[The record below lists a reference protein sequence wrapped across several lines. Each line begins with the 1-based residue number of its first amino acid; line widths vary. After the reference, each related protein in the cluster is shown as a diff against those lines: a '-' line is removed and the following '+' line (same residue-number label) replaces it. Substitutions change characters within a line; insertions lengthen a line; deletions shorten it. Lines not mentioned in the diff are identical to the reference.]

1 MRRWLFSLLMM
12 VLLVG
17 AAGAQTTL
25 EQRMERARAERSVA
39 AGVNLIKWN
48 SSQTEGGWRRWWPRD
63 QQAPGFSLDPTKGA
77 RGAPALL
84 LGGSG
89 RKHVFGGWKYTI
101 TKVEEARDYRFIAK
115 MDVRGVPN
123 PRRNLLCRIRW
134 TGKDLGNEVTPD
146 YVTKYVRGQGYA
158 MSFDE
163 TFVAPHGA
171 QGAVVELL
179 IQEIPSAVVIFR
191 EVRFE
196 AGATARAR
204 IVRVACVYWDP
215 SGQEGVDGTLKT
227 LGALVDKAAAK
238 QADVIVLPETITSIT
253 TGLSPEKAAE
263 KLPGKVFF
271 TLSKKASEHK
281 CYIIYG
287 YYEADQGAI
296 YNSAAIIARDG
307 TLAGNYRK
315 VQVSP
320 REAEAGVTGGAFFK
334 TFKLDFGK
342 IGILVSRDA
351 AFPESARVEMLD
363 GAEIIFVVMRR
374 DDLKTLQARAVDNGI
389 WLAASGIDTPSV
401 VIDPTGSVAAMAF
414 KGIGDSVAL
423 HQIDLAKKFRRPWV
437 GDWRNQVLKERRT
450 DAYLKIVQE

>member
-1 MRRWLFSLLMM
+1 MRQGLFSLLVA
-12 VLLVG
+12 VLLAS
-17 AAGAQTTL
+17 AAGAQTTI
-25 EQRMERARAERSVA
+25 EERMERVRAERSVA
-39 AGVNLIKWN
+39 AGVDLIKWD
-48 SSQTEGGWRRWWPRD
+48 SLQREGGWQRWWPRD
-63 QQAPGFSLDPTKGA
+63 QQAPGFSLDATKGA

-84 LGGSG
+84 LGGAG
-89 RKHVFGGWKYTI
+89 RKHVFGGWRYTV

-115 MDVRGVPN
+115 LDVRSVPN
-123 PRRNLLCRIRW
+123 PRRNMLCRVRW

-146 YVTKYVRGQGYA
+146 YVTRYVRGQGYE

-163 TFVAPHGA
+163 TFVAPRGA
-171 QGAVVELL
+171 EGAVVELL

-204 IVRVACVYWDP
+204 IVRVACVYWDA
-215 SGQEGVDGTLKT
+215 SGGESVEGTLKA

-238 QADVIVLPETITSIT
+238 QADVVVLPETITSVG
-253 TGLSPEKAAE
+253 TGLSPQKAAE

-271 TLSKKASEHK
+271 ALSEKAREHK

-287 YYEADQGAI
+287 FYEADQGAI
-296 YNSAAIIARDG
+296 YSSAAVIARDG
-307 TLAGNYRK
+307 TLAGTYRK

-342 IGILVSRDA
+342 VGILVSRDA

-363 GAEIIFVVMRR
+363 QAEIIFVVMRR
-374 DDLKTLQARAVDNGI
+374 EDLKTLQARAVDNGV

-423 HQIDLAKKFRRPWV
+423 HQIDLAKKVRRPWV